1 MTLISFLWELIRVWI
16 VVGRTTCR
24 SADGRFRRFGFLGGK
39 LLAGV
44 LAASA
49 LGGCGGGSA
58 GEGLPDGFD
67 AGRAWSLVE
76 EQVAVGQ
83 RPAGSPQLQRLATK
97 LRRRLPSGRFEPL
110 PGEPGLRNVVGTLPG
125 RKPGIVLGAH
135 YDTLAK
141 PRGFVGANNGA
152 AGSAIV
158 IEAAR
163 ALARMHA
170 GPGARQ
176 VRFVLFDGEEPAKV
190 KPEET
195 ADFYH
200 EGLRGSRAY
209 VAANPGR
216 TGEMILLDYV
226 GNKGLHLP
234 REGTSTEW
242 LWRQLVGAARTV
254 GAERVFSEEAGT
266 PIEDDHT
273 PFLRAG
279 VPAVDLIDWRYP
291 GHSLADGLDKLSP
304 QSLDAV
310 GETVVQLVSE
320 LREE

>member
-1 MTLISFLWELIRVWI
+1 M
-16 VVGRTTCR
+16 VGRTLH
-24 SADGRFRRFGFLGGK
+24 LGSKRLWGALALFA
-39 LLAGV
+39 LLA
-44 LAASA
+44 LIAA
-49 LGGCGGGSA
+49 GCGEGAGGESTA
-58 GEGLPDGFD
+58 DRFD
-67 AGRAWSLVE
+67 ANRAWRLVE
-76 EQVAVGQ
+76 LQLESGQ
-83 RPAGSPQLQRLATK
+83 RPAGSPQLRKLATK
-97 LRRRLPSGRFEPL
+97 LRPRLPDGRFEAL

-158 IEAAR
+158 VEAAR
-163 ALARMHA
+163 ALRGLPAGSNARE
-170 GPGARQ
+170 
-176 VRFVLFDGEEPAKV
+176 VRFVLFDGEEPAEV
-190 KPEET
+190 LPEET
-195 ADFYH
+195 ANFYE

-209 VAANPGR
+209 VAANPNR
-216 TGEMILLDYV
+216 TGQMILLDYV
-226 GNKGLHLP
+226 GHRGLLLP
-234 REGTSTEW
+234 REGSSTES
-242 LWRQLVGAARTV
+242 LWNRLLVAANVADTERFFSRQ
-254 GAERVFSEEAGT
+254 AGT

-291 GHSLADGLDKLSP
+291 GHSLADGLDRLSRT
-304 QSLDAV
+304 SLDAV